1 MVPRDPDPRPRPAT
15 PTRDPD
21 PRPRPATR
29 DPRLATTLLHTG
41 TRGFIDGIVLTY
53 TKPSDDDDATAA
65 LFAASLLYLEN
76 LQKRN
81 PHVSTELDH
90 VHKKLIESQSG

>member
-1 MVPRDPDPRPRPAT
+1 M
-15 PTRDPD
+15 
-21 PRPRPATR
+21 
-29 DPRLATTLLHTG
+29 TTLLHPG

-53 TKPSDDDDATAA
+53 TKSLDDDDAVATS
-65 LFAASLLYLEN
+65 FAASLLYLEG

-90 VHKKLIESQSG
+90 VREKLIETYVHKS

>member
-1 MVPRDPDPRPRPAT
+1 MDIQRPRP
-15 PTRDPD
+15 
-21 PRPRPATR
+21 
-29 DPRLATTLLHTG
+29 ATTLLHTG

-90 VHKKLIESQSG
+90 AREKLMQTCVHKS